1 MDISFKLYIPHSV
14 YWWPQALDTLRHR
27 FSRSKLGPLWVILNS
42 VIYITTLS
50 FIFSNVF
57 GDDFD
62 KTLLYIATGIIFWNY
77 MSTSLMD
84 CCNAYIEN
92 ISGIQNTTTPL
103 LSYPLRSLSIN
114 FLYLVL
120 NLIFL
125 SIIALLFG
133 DIGLFNLF
141 GFLVGLILLC
151 VNVSILGIFLS
162 LLSARFRDTPF
173 LISNLLQVMFFAT
186 PIIWSLDNLK
196 QRIFILELNPFFLLI
211 ELIRAPL
218 LRSEFNMNAL
228 IFYVLFSL
236 ISLVALKSVLDR
248 TLNKVPFW
256 T

>member
-1 MDISFKLYIPHSV
+1 MDILVKLYIPPSV

-114 FLYLVL
+114 FLYLLL

-125 SIIALLFG
+125 SLIALLFG

-151 VNVSILGIFLS
+151 VNVSIFGIFLS

-186 PIIWSLDNLK
+186 PIIWSLENLK

-218 LRSEFNMNAL
+218 LRSEFNMTAL
-228 IFYVLFSL
+228 IFYVLFAVVSL
-236 ISLVALKSVLDR
+236 IMMKFVLDR
-248 TLNKVPFW
+248 TLKKIPFW

>member
-1 MDISFKLYIPHSV
+1 MDISFKLHIPHSV

-114 FLYLVL
+114 FLYLLL

-125 SIIALLFG
+125 FLITLLFG
-133 DIGLFNLF
+133 NAGIYNLF
-141 GFLVGLILLC
+141 GFLVGLLLVC
-151 VNVSILGIFLS
+151 LNVSILGIFLS
-162 LLSARFRDTPF
+162 LLSTRFRDTPF
-173 LISNLLQVMFFAT
+173 LMSNLLQVMFFAT
-186 PIIWSLDNLK
+186 PIIWSLDKLE
-196 QRIFILELNPFFLLI
+196 QRIYILELNPFFLLI
-211 ELIRAPL
+211 ELIRGPL
-218 LRSEFNMNAL
+218 LRNEFNLDAL
-228 IFYVLFSL
+228 IFYTLFSL
-236 ISLVALKSVLDR
+236 ISLAILKGVLDR
-248 TLNKVPFW
+248 TLNKLALW